1 MSPFFN
7 WTLVKNVITNP
18 STVSLLDSSFT
29 LIILLVA
36 PTCLENSKFLYQ
48 TYKSMCL
55 VPFTVVMN
63 LYPFSYFFYHLHFMG
78 KSLYIYPHSLHNLL
92 MVYYYSDSL
101 NAVLT
106 TGESL
111 SLSFFSCFK
120 PVQNHHL
127 LYKASPYISRQIPV
141 LSYTLY

>member
-7 WTLVKNVITNP
+7 WTLVKNVITNLP
-18 STVSLLDSSFT
+18 LLACLIHLLLLSF
-29 LIILLVA
+29 LLVA

-63 LYPFSYFFYHLHFMG
+63 LYSFSYFFYHLHFMG

-111 SLSFFSCFK
+111 SLSFFSFFK